1 MAFRGG
7 GALRRDK
14 MKTLG
19 LIGGLS
25 WLSTAVYYRTINQ
38 LVNERLGGSN
48 SARLILYSV
57 NFNDF
62 RVLQEAGDWKRVEAM
77 LAEIAVRLEKA
88 GADCVLMCTNTPH
101 LVADGVK
108 ERLTVPFLHIA
119 DETAREIVRRK
130 AGKVALLGTRF
141 TMEHSFFKD
150 RLSKYGVHTV
160 IPGEADR
167 EFIHSSIFDELTK
180 GVFREETRRRY
191 LAIIDALRKDGAEGV
206 VLGCTELPLLLDK
219 MDCGLPVYDT
229 TAIHSK
235 AAADFALS

>member
-1 MAFRGG
+1 
-7 GALRRDK
+7 

-77 LAEIAVRLEKA
+77 LSDIAVRLEKA
-88 GADCVLMCTNTPH
+88 GADCVMMCTNTPH

-141 TMEHSFFKD
+141 TMERPFFKD

-180 GVFREETRRRY
+180 GVFKAETRRRY

-219 MDCGLPVYDT
+219 VDCGLPVYDT

-235 AAADFALS
+235 AAVDFALS